1 MSKVNIVIRTLNE
14 AKWLDLCL
22 RSIENQNFQDF
33 TITVVDSG
41 SDDLTIKICE
51 NRNVR
56 VMALTP
62 FLPGKA
68 INRGIESEGGATYGV
83 ILSAHCVPTN
93 KDWLGSF
100 VSFMDNNLACAAAFG
115 LQSPMNFTNAD
126 NARDLALAFTG
137 NTRVTADTFFH
148 NANSIVRLSVWEKY
162 RFNETVKHIED
173 LLWSSEVV
181 HGGLS
186 IGYCKEAEV
195 THYHGLH
202 QHEGERSF
210 RARGLNDILEENNLV
225 KSWSLSDIA
234 GQHDELVVNA
244 FGDESLSKYFA
255 DSRSFCW
262 KNIEGYSENSGVQQ
276 VIELSLKES
285 FRKHP
290 QALAVQFFSEIPAS
304 METTDQL
311 LQAFFNHYP
320 DIVVPVIEDF
330 GNYWIETDNKLR
342 PIQSNYELRENKSSI
357 LKENILSGGIISIA
371 ALRGGQL
378 LFSNKHLEKI

>member
-1 MSKVNIVIRTLNE
+1 
-14 AKWLDLCL
+14 
-22 RSIENQNFQDF
+22 
-33 TITVVDSG
+33 
-41 SDDLTIKICE
+41 
-51 NRNVR
+51 
-56 VMALTP
+56 
-62 FLPGKA
+62 
-68 INRGIESEGGATYGV
+68 
-83 ILSAHCVPTN
+83 
-93 KDWLGSF
+93 
-100 VSFMDNNLACAAAFG
+100 
-115 LQSPMNFTNAD
+115 MNFTNAD

-148 NANSIVRLSVWEKY
+148 NANSIVRLSVWDKY

-202 QHEGERSF
+202 QHVGERSF
-210 RARGLNDILEENNLV
+210 RAKGLNDILEENNLV

-244 FGDESLSKYFA
+244 FGDQSLSEYFA

-262 KNIEGYSENSGVQQ
+262 KNIEGYSEDSGVQQ
-276 VIELSLKES
+276 VIKLSLKEA
-285 FRKHP
+285 FRKYP
-290 QALAVQFFSEIPAS
+290 QALAIQFFSEIPAS

-311 LQAFFNHYP
+311 LQAFFTHYP

-330 GNYWIETDNKLR
+330 GNYWIETDNNLT

-357 LKENILSGGIISIA
+357 LRKIYSA
-371 ALRGGQL
+371 A
-378 LFSNKHLEKI
+378 E